1 MFNIEINYEDNAW
14 KNIIPEIEK
23 LIQDRCE
30 RAIVS
35 TDINKIID
43 NIEISILLCNDD
55 FIQDLNQQY
64 RNQDKPTNVLS
75 FPNQELEYGQYSAD
89 TNPMLGDIVFA
100 YETVKKE
107 AAEQNKTLE
116 DHFSH
121 LIIHGCLH
129 LLGYDHEKVKDA
141 NIMEKLEIKTLK
153 EIGIANPY

>member
-64 RNQDKPTNVLS
+64 RNQDKPTNVFAELLHS
-75 FPNQELEYGQYSAD
+75 FSHEQMLPKGVQENKKQIIFLITTSKYSAN
-89 TNPMLGDIVFA
+89 T
-100 YETVKKE
+100 
-107 AAEQNKTLE
+107 
-116 DHFSH
+116 
-121 LIIHGCLH
+121 
-129 LLGYDHEKVKDA
+129 HE
-141 NIMEKLEIKTLK
+141 NE
-153 EIGIANPY
+153 